1 MFYMNFTK
9 KNYHNRSYH
18 IFKYTLSHVIIVTIQ
33 VFVCYSSQKKKKKNC
48 GEHDIMMC
56 INVMIYTLN

>member
-33 VFVCYSSQKKKKKNC
+33 VFVCYSSQKKKNC